1 MKVCK
6 VSDYENAFNFLVSW
20 LNEMRGVVEDNM
32 PDPHDEVAFA
42 KEHGYLTCCHEA
54 LVLAENLRNKV
65 MNAGRGKK

>member
-6 VSDYENAFNFLVSW
+6 VNDYETAFNFLVAW
-20 LNEMRGVVEDNM
+20 LSESRDVMTENM

-42 KEHGYLTCCHEA
+42 KEHGYLTCCHAA
-54 LVLAENLRNKV
+54 LVLAEDLRNKV